1 MAIIGHEEALTILAR
16 SVDPRDPASMLEAI
30 RLLAAICLVP
40 PDGFVPQLTRYTH
53 VILRS
58 DAEVKW
64 GFDNKKTEQFVFF
77 QTMIATYV
85 YCQ

>member
-40 PDGFVPQLTRYTH
+40 PDGFVPQLTHYTQCYFK
-53 VILRS
+53 VRRCG
-58 DAEVKW
+58 EM
-64 GFDNKKTEQFVFF
+64 GF
-77 QTMIATYV
+77 
-85 YCQ
+85 